1 MIWVEDVLELMPEK
15 QEVTV
20 VYAGF
25 SAKAEAAALR
35 RLLNDDVLQAV
46 VTMIRQPNKSFD
58 RSIEITAGREENDQD
73 E

>member
-1 MIWVEDVLELMPEK
+1 MIRVDDALELMPEK

-20 VYAGF
+20 VYEGF
-25 SAKAEAAALR
+25 SAKAEAEALR
-35 RLLNDDVLQAV
+35 CLLNDEVLQGV

-58 RSIEITAGREENDQD
+58 RSIEVTAREEDDQD

>member
-1 MIWVEDVLELMPEK
+1 MIRVEGMLELMPEK

-25 SAKAEAAALR
+25 SAKAEAEALR
-35 RLLNDDVLQAV
+35 SLLSDDVLKGV

-58 RSIEITAGREENDQD
+58 RSIEVTAREESDQD

>member
-1 MIWVEDVLELMPEK
+1 MIRVEDVLELMPER

-20 VYAGF
+20 VYEGF
-25 SAKAEAAALR
+25 SAKAEAEALR
-35 RLLNDDVLQAV
+35 CLLNDDVMMSV

-58 RSIEITAGREENDQD
+58 RSIEITAGREENDQN